1 LQANKPGFSYQPPGF
16 LDPDHPNHVC
26 LLSKAL
32 YGLKQSSRAWFHKL
46 STVLLEFGFCGSQYD
61 PSLFISHQHGHITIM
76 LVYVDDI
83 IITGSNSQWVTSCIA
98 HLQSQFALKDLGYL
112 HFFLGI
118 EVQASSSDMHLSQT
132 KYVHNLLVR
141 TNMHKSKPCTT
152 PMTTSSSLSMHDS
165 PSFEDP
171 HLYRSVV
178 GALQYATLT
187 RPDISFAVNNPN
199 LCTTPP

>member
-1 LQANKPGFSYQPPGF
+1 
-16 LDPDHPNHVC
+16 
-26 LLSKAL
+26 LLSRISGISTSFWASK
-32 YGLKQSSRAWFHKL
+32 FKL
-46 STVLLEFGFCGSQYD
+46 L
-61 PSLFISHQHGHITIM
+61 
-76 LVYVDDI
+76 
-83 IITGSNSQWVTSCIA
+83 
-98 HLQSQFALKDLGYL
+98 
-112 HFFLGI
+112 
-118 EVQASSSDMHLSQT
+118 SSSDMHLSQT

-165 PSFEDP
+165 PSFDDP

-199 LCTTPP
+199 LCTTPPWLIGPRWNEFWGTYMAL